1 MQNGGNILGATTV
14 KRRVT
19 TIEEEVIFPD
29 PIVPGLSDPDISRIS
44 SLPSGSGDTDAADAN
59 HCTVTMPPSIENSD
73 MTHIKQYLEETIPPG
88 IKHTAVE
95 KVSHFTDTKATK
107 MKQSYCGSEYIQMDH
122 LQPGSS
128 SQGQSL
134 PLAECHFP
142 LEPHV
147 IICSSTSSLAAS
159 DTAQATP
166 TVPHTGADPSV
177 TDPTLTVA
185 TASVPTAS
193 GRTLSVPTGADPTVT
208 APTPTGPTAS
218 LLTAA
223 GRTLSV
229 PTGAHH
235 TVADPI
241 PTAPTASVL
250 TAAGPTLSVPTGAH
264 HKVTDPIPTAP
275 TASVPT
281 ATGPTLSVPTGAD
294 PTVADP
300 TPTGPTASVPTAA
313 GPTLSDPEGT
323 DPTPTACTVT
333 VPTPMGADLTPADPK
348 PTGAPGGDSIVSTA
362 IEPGTAVVQPLIVS
376 SPPGPEYHVID
387 SKYFKIATE
396 ETNKGPTTHLCSCFS
411 CYVYT

>member
-1 MQNGGNILGATTV
+1 MQHGGNILGATTV

-19 TIEEEVIFPD
+19 TIEKEVIFPD
-29 PIVPGLSDPDISRIS
+29 PIVPGLSDPDISQIS

-59 HCTVTMPPSIENSD
+59 HYTVTMPPSIENSD

-95 KVSHFTDTKATK
+95 MVSHFTDTKATK

-128 SQGQSL
+128 SQGQSP

-159 DTAQATP
+159 DTAQAAP
-166 TVPHTGADPSV
+166 TVPHTAADPSV

-223 GRTLSV
+223 GR
-229 PTGAHH
+229 
-235 TVADPI
+235 
-241 PTAPTASVL
+241 
-250 TAAGPTLSVPTGAH
+250 TLSVPTGAH

-323 DPTPTACTVT
+323 DPTPTACTVS

-376 SPPGPEYHVID
+376 SPPGPEYPVID

-411 CYVYT
+411 CSVYT